1 MYFQFQFTYFDLSG
15 VITGKL
21 RNKMKTLNLYVLK
34 SFLVTF
40 GMAIGVLTFVMM
52 GARLVKI
59 FEYIS
64 QGIPVVNFLLFML
77 YIMPIVL
84 TFTVPWAV
92 LVAVMLVFGRLSADT
107 EITAMRACGVSI
119 LQVVSPILI
128 ITFFMTL
135 LCLYLQVEVGPPLLG
150 KSRSLMAATVVDQP
164 LALFEPGK
172 PVDFEN
178 NIIYIDDKISEDEV
192 KDIQIF
198 TMDEKR
204 VNVDQDI
211 TAARG
216 KFIVDKSKQLMTVV
230 LTDCIVIDKK
240 SKPET
245 RVFNKTVEFTLNY
258 GKELNKIRIGKKA
271 KYMTLQELLGR
282 IRIDK
287 RLNRNTCELE
297 VELNQ
302 RIAFALSPIA
312 FLLLGLPLAIR
323 TSRRETSV
331 NLFLSVLLAGG
342 FFMSIILCD
351 SLTNFPQIYPQ
362 YLLWLPNLA
371 FQIIGA
377 VMIYRIANH

>member
-1 MYFQFQFTYFDLSG
+1 
-15 VITGKL
+15 
-21 RNKMKTLNLYVLK
+21 MKTLNVYVLK
-34 SFLVTF
+34 NFIITF

-64 QGIPVVNFLLFML
+64 QGIPVFNFLLFIV
-77 YIMPIVL
+77 YIMPIIL
-84 TFTVPWAV
+84 TFTIPWAV

-107 EITAMRACGVSI
+107 EITAMRACGISI
-119 LQVVSPILI
+119 LQIVSPILI
-128 ITFFMTL
+128 ITFLMTL

-150 KSRSLMAATVVDQP
+150 KSRSLMEATIVDQP
-164 LALFEPGK
+164 LAIFEPGK
-172 PVDFEN
+172 SVNFEN

-192 KDIQIF
+192 KGIQIF
-198 TMDEKR
+198 TMDEKGI
-204 VNVDQDI
+204 NEEQDI
-211 TAARG
+211 TASKG
-216 KFIVDKSKQLMTVV
+216 KFIVDKNKQMMTVV

-245 RVFNKTVEFTLNY
+245 RIYNKTVEFAINY
-258 GKELNKIRIGKKA
+258 GKELNKNRIGKKP
-271 KYMTLQELLGR
+271 KFMTLQELLGR

-287 RLNRNTCELE
+287 RFNRNTCELE

-331 NLFLSVLLAGG
+331 NLFLSVILAGG
-342 FFMSIILCD
+342 FFMSIIICD

-377 VMIYRIANH
+377 IMIYKIANH

>member
-1 MYFQFQFTYFDLSG
+1 
-15 VITGKL
+15 
-21 RNKMKTLNLYVLK
+21 MKTLNIYVLK
-34 SFLVTF
+34 NFLITF

-59 FEYIS
+59 FEFIS
-64 QGIPVVNFLLFML
+64 RGIPISNFLLFMM

-84 TFTVPWAV
+84 TFTIPWAV

-119 LQVVSPILI
+119 LQIVSPILI
-128 ITFFMTL
+128 ITFLMTI

-150 KSRSLMAATVVDQP
+150 KSRSLMESTIIDQP
-164 LALFEPGK
+164 LALFEPGRR
-172 PVDFEN
+172 VEFEN
-178 NIIYIDDKISEDEV
+178 NIIYIDDKISDNEV

-198 TMDEKR
+198 TMDESG
-204 VNVDQDI
+204 NNYEQDI
-211 TAARG
+211 TASRG
-216 KFIVDKSKQLMTVV
+216 KFLVDKNKQVMTIV
-230 LTDCIVIDKK
+230 LTDCVVIDKK

-245 RVFNKTVEFTLNY
+245 RVYNKTVEFALNY
-258 GKELNKIRIGKKA
+258 GKELNKSRIGKKA
-271 KYMTLQELLGR
+271 KFMTLQELLGR

-287 RLNRNTCELE
+287 RSNRNTCELE

-331 NLFLSVLLAGG
+331 NLFLSVILAGG

-377 VMIYRIANH
+377 IMIYKIANH